1 MVLFFGSNICKFVHI
16 RKRCFK
22 AMDQQKEVTIE
33 IFDPPLCCPTGL
45 CGPTID
51 PALLDINEAILKLKS
66 EFDGRANIGR
76 YLLGQQPGKFVQ
88 QTEVITRLKAGGV
101 SVLPITVVNGAIR
114 KEGVYPSYTELK
126 TWIEEG

>member
-1 MVLFFGSNICKFVHI
+1 MERDHLM
-16 RKRCFK
+16 RKE
-22 AMDQQKEVTIE
+22 QTNVIE

-88 QTEVITRLKAGGV
+88 QAEVIARLKANGV
-101 SVLPITVVNGAIR
+101 SALPITVVNGVVK
-114 KEGVYPSYTELK
+114 KERAYPSYTELK
-126 TWIEEG
+126 SWIEEG

>member
-1 MVLFFGSNICKFVHI
+1 MEV
-16 RKRCFK
+16 KRPI
-22 AMDQQKEVTIE
+22 AVE
-33 IFDPPLCCPTGL
+33 IFDPPLCCPSGL

-51 PALLDINEAILKLKS
+51 PALLDISEAILKLKS

-88 QTEVITRLKAGGV
+88 QTAVISRLKANGV
-101 SVLPITVVNGAIR
+101 TVLPITVVNGVVK
-114 KEGVYPSYTELK
+114 KERSYPSYAELK

>member
-1 MVLFFGSNICKFVHI
+1 MERDRLMG
-16 RKRCFK
+16 
-22 AMDQQKEVTIE
+22 KEQTTVIE

-88 QTEVITRLKAGGV
+88 QTDVITRLKLNGV
-101 SVLPITVVNGAIR
+101 AVLPITVVNGVVK
-114 KEGVYPSYTELK
+114 KERAYPSYAELK
-126 TWIEEG
+126 AWIEEG

>member
-1 MVLFFGSNICKFVHI
+1 MG
-16 RKRCFK
+16 
-22 AMDQQKEVTIE
+22 KERTAVIE

-51 PALLDINEAILKLKS
+51 PALLDINEALLKLKAD
-66 EFDGRANIGR
+66 FDGSANIDR

-88 QTEVITRLKAGGV
+88 QPEVIARLKANGV
-101 SVLPITVVNGAIR
+101 AVLPITVVNGVVK
-114 KEGVYPSYTELK
+114 KERAYPSYAELK

>member
-1 MVLFFGSNICKFVHI
+1 MGKEQNIV
-16 RKRCFK
+16 
-22 AMDQQKEVTIE
+22 IE

-66 EFDGRANIGR
+66 EFNGQVNLGR

-88 QTEVITRLKAGGV
+88 QTEVIARLKADGV
-101 SVLPITVVNGAIR
+101 SVLPITVVNGVVK
-114 KEGVYPSYTELK
+114 KERAYPSYSELK
-126 TWIEEG
+126 NWVEAE

>member
-1 MVLFFGSNICKFVHI
+1 MDHENVLK
-16 RKRCFK
+16 
-22 AMDQQKEVTIE
+22 IE

-66 EFDGRANIGR
+66 EFDGRADIGR

-88 QTEVITRLKAGGV
+88 QAEVIARLKSDGV
-101 SVLPITVVNGAIR
+101 SVLPITVVNGVVK
-114 KEGVYPSYTELK
+114 KERAYPSYAELK